1 MPAEYFGFHP
11 AIGAYIGGLI
21 IKREYFGYHRER
33 NIDFYRQAR
42 DMINNIAFAW
52 IGPVFFVSLG
62 TVLVLDTQPA
72 DWLGRAEL
80 AFVVLDIAQV
90 QYQITSLKASD
101 CLMLTACLLDLS
113 VPLCIC

>member
-1 MPAEYFGFHP
+1 
-11 AIGAYIGGLI
+11 
-21 IKREYFGYHRER
+21 
-33 NIDFYRQAR
+33 
-42 DMINNIAFAW
+42 MINNIAFAW

-80 AFVVLDIAQV
+80 AFVVLDIAYV
-90 QYQITSLKASD
+90 QYQIISLKASD

-113 VPLCIC
+113 VPRALTSGRPITCPSDCDTGPWSPGQGCRTPPIPSAGFGAALD